1 MLSVLDVS
9 PLKFVGKYID
19 DVSNGK
25 QRIFL
30 SEQLF
35 DDWFKYF
42 LFICCCFNIDFLF
55 PLFLAVQ
62 EHQRRCLE
70 TTNVY
75 LEKQP
80 LFPLPI
86 SSFPEAD
93 CSISKSNDPSRNTS
107 VASPI
112 NKVPKKTLAAT
123 LVENT
128 KKQSVASVPLEIAKL
143 AQAFCSLFNPALF
156 PHKPP
161 SSAVAN
167 RVLFTDAEDV

>member
-1 MLSVLDVS
+1 MMFLMVS
-9 PLKFVGKYID
+9 DEFFFLNNFLMIGLNLFCWFV
-19 DVSNGK
+19 VS
-25 QRIFL
+25 IL
-30 SEQLF
+30 TSL
-35 DDWFKYF
+35 F
-42 LFICCCFNIDFLF
+42 LF
-55 PLFLAVQ
+55 FLAIQ

-86 SSFPEAD
+86 CSFPEAD
-93 CSISKSNDPSRNTS
+93 CNISKSNDPSRNTS

-112 NKVPKKTLAAT
+112 HKVPKKTLAAT